1 MIVMGCLL
9 CALGLLT
16 YYHRRP
22 TPSLTEPRAGD
33 HAIASAHGAG
43 QRQGAI
49 VLSLIER
56 GEFTEIPR
64 GTAF

>member
-1 MIVMGCLL
+1 METMGCLL
-9 CALGLLT
+9 CALGLPT

-49 VLSLIER
+49 VLNPIER
-56 GEFTEIPR
+56 GELTEIPR
-64 GTAF
+64 GAAF